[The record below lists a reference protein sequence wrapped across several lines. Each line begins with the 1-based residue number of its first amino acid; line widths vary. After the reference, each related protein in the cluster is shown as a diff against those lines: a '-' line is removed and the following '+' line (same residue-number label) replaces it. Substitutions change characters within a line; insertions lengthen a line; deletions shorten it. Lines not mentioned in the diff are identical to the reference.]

1 MAEDSV
7 LYGNVEHSLGENT
20 FIIDQ
25 YDYYN
30 KNMYN
35 YLEIHK
41 ERTQT
46 S

>member
-1 MAEDSV
+1 MLSDDSV
-7 LYGNVEHSLGENT
+7 PYENTKHSLGENT

-25 YDYYN
+25 CDYN
-30 KNMYN
+30 ENMHS